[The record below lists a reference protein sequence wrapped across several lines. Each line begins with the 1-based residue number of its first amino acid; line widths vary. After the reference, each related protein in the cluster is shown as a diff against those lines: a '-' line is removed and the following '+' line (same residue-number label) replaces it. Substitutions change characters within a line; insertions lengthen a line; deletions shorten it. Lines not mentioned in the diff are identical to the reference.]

1 MKKALLIIL
10 ACTTLLPAGKA
21 QSDSTLYSF
30 SFANSPWSIGIQ
42 AGMNIASAYS
52 TEGEV
57 FKVEPKVGLAIAVF
71 ADIPLG
77 KYILLRPEVHLSQ
90 RSVQA
95 SGLLF
100 AENYNLKRTTTYLD
114 VPMLVAFKP
123 TSFFKV
129 MAGPQ
134 YSYLLKQRDQFSGEP
149 SQSTRDEFNLDAL
162 RTHTISAIIGFEITK
177 KQFTFSPRLAFD
189 LLDNRQ
195 NETSAT
201 PRYRLVYYQFMVGY
215 KFF

>member
-10 ACTTLLPAGKA
+10 ACTTLLPVAKA
-21 QSDSTLYSF
+21 QSDSTQYSL
-30 SFANSPWSIGIQ
+30 SFANSPWTIGIQ
-42 AGMNIASAYS
+42 AGINITSAYS
-52 TEGEV
+52 TQGEV
-57 FKVEPKVGLAIAVF
+57 FNVEPKVGLAVAVF

-77 KYILLRPEVHLSQ
+77 KYILLRPEVHVSQ

-95 SGLLF
+95 TGLLF

-114 VPMLVAFKP
+114 IPVLVAFQP

-134 YSYLLKQRDQFSGEP
+134 YSYLLKQRDRFSGEA
-149 SQSTRDEFNLDAL
+149 SQSTREEFDRDVLH
-162 RTHTISAIIGFEITK
+162 THTISAVIGFELTK

-195 NETSAT
+195 NETNAT
-201 PRYRLVYYQFMVGY
+201 PRYRLVYYQFMIGY